1 MLLPTALIG
10 VLGLLRSTPDTVDD
24 AYITFRAV
32 KNFVEGTGLSFNPG
46 TYVESFSNPLMVFL
60 LIPAVAA
67 GISPGFAAFLIGMI
81 SFVACA
87 VAVSKLVYRDDM
99 FYFYKVAAGASVIGC
114 FPLLYYSITGLETGL
129 FAALIICM
137 VWRFA
142 VAQRVDWLVA
152 LLLAGIAYCRPEGI
166 AYVVAMTAALFFLP
180 RRPDAKE
187 LALCAGVFLVFAGG
201 LLLRKWY
208 YGAWLPNTFLAKPPG
223 TGDLDPG
230 TGRFLS
236 ALPYL
241 GEFILRMGVLIPLLA
256 FYQRLEAENRIVVI
270 PLLAMAATGLM
281 FAVYTGGDWFP
292 AGRYL
297 LPVAPVLIALGFLSA
312 SQMWKTHGRKLAAA
326 MLATSLVGSTYTLGV
341 FMLRHDQYPYHVM
354 HTKDIRAAAL
364 EIRDTTPVDAKIAAF
379 RIGAL
384 GYYGERHIIDLH
396 GLADREIARIISR
409 TPAYS
414 PSVQLGNDT
423 PAIREYLRQQRPY
436 AVLAVNSAN
445 LGNPPALPFYGFD
458 YRLAKVFPQGADQN
472 WLMYVYTERED
483 PAPAP

>member
-1 MLLPTALIG
+1 MLIPAALIG
-10 VLGLLRSTPDTVDD
+10 VLGLMRATPDTVDD

-46 TYVESFSNPLMVFL
+46 TYVESYSNPLMVFI
-60 LIPAVAA
+60 LIPAVAV
-67 GISPGFAAFLIGMI
+67 GISPGFAAFVIGMI
-81 SFVACA
+81 SFVAC
-87 VAVSKLVYRDDM
+87 VCAVSKLVYRDDM
-99 FYFYKVAAGASVIGC
+99 FYFYKIAAGASVLGC

-129 FAALIICM
+129 FAALIISM

-142 VAQRVDWLVA
+142 IAQRVDWLVA
-152 LLLAGIAYCRPEGI
+152 LLLAGIAFCRPEGI

-180 RRPDAKE
+180 RKPDAKE
-187 LALCAGVFLVFAGG
+187 LLWCSAVFVLFACG

-208 YGAWLPNTFLAKPPG
+208 YGVWLPNTFLAKPPG

-256 FYQRLEAENRIVVI
+256 FYQKLEAENRIVVI
-270 PLLAMAATGLM
+270 PLLAMAATGMM

-297 LPVAPVLIALGFLSA
+297 LPVAPVLIALAFISV

-326 MLATSLVGSTYTLGV
+326 MLASSLVGSAYTLGV
-341 FMLRHDQYPYHVM
+341 FVMQHDRYPYHVM
-354 HTKDIRAAAL
+354 NTADIRAAAL
-364 EIRDTTPVDAKIAAF
+364 EIRGTTPPDAKIAAF

-396 GLADREIARIISR
+396 GLADREIALIISR

-423 PAIREYLRQQRPY
+423 PAIREYLRQQRPH
-436 AVLAVNSAN
+436 AVLAVNSAE
-445 LGNPPALPFYGFD
+445 LGNPPALPFYG
-458 YRLAKVFPQGADQN
+458 YNYVLEKVFPQGVDQN
-472 WLMYVYTERED
+472 WLMYVYTEETTEN
-483 PAPAP
+483 P